1 MYHFDTDQDKPPV
14 PEWVQYAIGELT
26 LIQVVFWLIATIS
39 LIALVIKLWP
49 AVSKFVQIINATA
62 GLPKFI
68 QDMEARLVLDDS
80 RHEDLTQKV
89 SEIHHEVHYNNG
101 TSVKDGIRR
110 IEIRLEDLTNTDN
123 ELRKELERT
132 AQAGKNNDHQ

>member
-14 PEWVQYAIGELT
+14 PEWVQYAIGNLT
-26 LIQVVFWLIATIS
+26 LIQVVFWLIAVIS

-62 GLPKFI
+62 GLPKVI
-68 QDMEARLVLDDS
+68 QDTEARRVLDDS

-123 ELRKELERT
+123 ELREELERT
-132 AQAGKNNDHQ
+132 AQTGKNNDHQ